1 MIIKNGELRDMI
13 IIAGHLHMPNYGA
26 VLKNVFNNEYENL
39 EGDEFINVGI
49 KLSDSNQYLYRKD
62 KEKWSPETFTQLMDD
77 LSMKVADD
85 EKEGRNEYKLNEDI
99 KISDE
104 TKEKIETK
112 LVEAAK

>member
-1 MIIKNGELRDMI
+1 
-13 IIAGHLHMPNYGA
+13 
-26 VLKNVFNNEYENL
+26 
-39 EGDEFINVGI
+39 
-49 KLSDSNQYLYRKD
+49 
-62 KEKWSPETFTQLMDD
+62 MDD